1 MKRTYDI
8 NSILGR
14 IPGNEAFY
22 AQQDANEQNKER
34 INKQII
40 DTYGPSYGEYHKEAR
55 ILRDHLS
62 IKAAEITNE
71 YLQKTAEKHGL
82 NPDSY
87 PIKCEFREKIF
98 NNYKVSKF
106 SQDRIKFHNDIDKY
120 MLELDRYHG
129 KLSQSTDLSE
139 ASKIGNQMND
149 YHKNYDIFQNQESK
163 ILGELETNM
172 YNVEYP

>member
-71 YLQKTAEKHGL
+71 YLQKTALIGALGSFLIGVVTAFMSVQSEKTNIVKL
-82 NPDSY
+82 ESDS
-87 PIKCEFREKIF
+87 E
-98 NNYKVSKF
+98 
-106 SQDRIKFHNDIDKY
+106 
-120 MLELDRYHG
+120 
-129 KLSQSTDLSE
+129 
-139 ASKIGNQMND
+139 
-149 YHKNYDIFQNQESK
+149 
-163 ILGELETNM
+163 
-172 YNVEYP
+172 VE